1 MKTSMLVESFRA
13 PKIRVIVTIFLTIGI
28 TGKVL
33 AVLLTHIMGLFFLLD
48 PLLVS
53 IIIAITYVFMTVRN
67 RQLIYSTHYMDS

>member
-48 PLLVS
+48 PLLVW
-53 IIIAITYVFMTVRN
+53 IIIAITYVFMHDCLKLTVN
-67 RQLIYSTHYMDS
+67 L